1 MAKKAPK
8 KATQPASVVKQQA
21 ALDRKEEAKKIQD
34 IQDAAFA
41 KGKHMALRAAAKK
54 AGYTAG
60 LKAAGVQSAKKKK
73 R

>member
-1 MAKKAPK
+1 MAK

-21 ALDRKEEAKKIQD
+21 ALDRKLEAQKIQG

-41 KGKHMALRAAAKK
+41 KGKHMALRAAAKQ
-54 AGYTAG
+54 AGYAAG
-60 LKAAGVQSAKKKK
+60 LKAAGVQPAKKKK